1 MEEQI
6 HESNDFFNY
15 RKEHWATRLYYSAFF
30 GGLIAVNGFNIKS
43 NVIETL
49 WHWNFVYDLIAC
61 TVLVYL
67 TVYFIYWVCLILDKA
82 LPWEKNPNNRFIA
95 QLILGVVLGHQLME
109 LLNNL
114 YMAYGGQN
122 LLHTQK
128 SRTEIPLSL
137 LVSMVV
143 NCYYFGVYFAEKHF
157 VMRAKKQD
165 AAPDHPLDITKN
177 LGNADSVDPD
187 ELSGEHV
194 TIDSPIDQTNVGDTI
209 QVPEKEKLPLITYSD
224 GERIL
229 LQHLDI
235 AAVGLEGGN
244 LVIYTFSGKRYYD
257 TRPLTSFFALLD
269 PNDYYHTS
277 RQTIVHRDAVR
288 SIAPSKTKKGGVN
301 VSLTIDADI
310 HVEVAARGVARFKEW
325 LGAGSPPP
333 ARKRSIPVPM
343 LF

>member
-6 HESNDFFNY
+6 HENKDFFNY
-15 RKEHWATRLYYSAFF
+15 RKEHWATRLYYSTFL
-30 GGLIAVNGFNIKS
+30 GILIAANGFKIKA

-49 WHWNFVYDLIAC
+49 WHWDFVYDLIAC
-61 TVLVYL
+61 TGLVYL

-95 QLILGVVLGHQLME
+95 QLILGVVLGHQFME

-114 YMAYGGQN
+114 YMVYGGQN

-128 SRTEIPLSL
+128 SRTEIPISL

-157 VMRAKKQD
+157 VKKAKKQD
-165 AAPDHPLDITKN
+165 AAPDHPLDTAEN
-177 LGNADSVDPD
+177 LENADGVHSD
-187 ELSGEHV
+187 EPSGEHV
-194 TIDSPIDQTNVGDTI
+194 TIDSAINQADAGDTI
-209 QVPEKEKLPLITYSD
+209 KGPQKERLPLITYSD

-229 LQHLDI
+229 LKHLDI
-235 AAVGLEGGN
+235 AAVGLENGN
-244 LVIYTFSGKRYYD
+244 LAIYTFSDKCYYD
-257 TRPLTSFFALLD
+257 TMPLKSFFELLD
-269 PNDYYHTS
+269 PNDCFHTS

-288 SIAPSKTKKGGVN
+288 SIIPSKTKKGGLD
-301 VSLTIDADI
+301 VSLTIETDI
-310 HVEVAARGVARFKEW
+310 HVEVSARNVARFKEW
-325 LGAGSPPP
+325 LAAGNPPP
-333 ARKRSIPVPM
+333 ARKPSIPVPM